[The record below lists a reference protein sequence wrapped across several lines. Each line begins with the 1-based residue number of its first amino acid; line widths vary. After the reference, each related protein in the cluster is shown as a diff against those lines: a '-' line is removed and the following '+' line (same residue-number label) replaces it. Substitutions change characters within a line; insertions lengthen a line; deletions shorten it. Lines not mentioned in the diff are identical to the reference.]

1 MKKYQSVKIIVNTHK
16 KYWMPHSKMYIPMQ
30 VGAALDKDK
39 DGNPKDLGYQK
50 DNDGDNISEKN
61 PLYCELT
68 GLYWAWKNL
77 DADYIGLCHYRRYF
91 GGFRSS
97 RNPKGRILLRREL
110 QPMLGKYRVFLPT
123 KRHYVI
129 ESLYSHYQ
137 HTHYIEHLYVT
148 RGIISQMY
156 PEYIE
161 TYDKVLRQTSGH
173 MFNIMIMDRELL
185 NEYCTW
191 LFNIL
196 EELEKK
202 IDVRH
207 MSHFQG
213 RYCGR
218 VSEII
223 FNVWLDY
230 QIETG
235 RIDRSEVKILPYV
248 YMEKIDWVKKIS
260 KFLRAKIFHEKYE
273 V

>member
-1 MKKYQSVKIIVNTHK
+1 
-16 KYWMPHSKMYIPMQ
+16 
-30 VGAALDKDK
+30 
-39 DGNPKDLGYQK
+39 
-50 DNDGDNISEKN
+50 
-61 PLYCELT
+61 
-68 GLYWAWKNL
+68 
-77 DADYIGLCHYRRYF
+77 
-91 GGFRSS
+91 
-97 RNPKGRILLRREL
+97 
-110 QPMLGKYRVFLPT
+110 
-123 KRHYVI
+123 
-129 ESLYSHYQ
+129 
-137 HTHYIEHLYVT
+137 
-148 RGIISQMY
+148 MY

-173 MFNIMIMDRELL
+173 MFNMMIMDRELL
-185 NEYCTW
+185 DEYCTW

-196 EELEKK
+196 AELEKK

-235 RIDRSEVKILPYV
+235 RIDQSEVKILPYV

-273 V
+273 